1 MSTVA
6 QGLYES
12 RCSLTGFRDG
22 SAGKEWACNAGDIG
36 DVDSQHSCRQ
46 APSHQINPSL
56 NVTILVAICLW
67 FLSLGTVDTLKLFLN
82 LESFFFPLT
91 PPPKTNIH
99 IALTCAT
106 VICGLGK
113 SKVQKVCPT
122 YRDKMQS

>member
-1 MSTVA
+1 M
-6 QGLYES
+6 GLQRRRHR
-12 RCSLTGFRDG
+12 RCGFSALMQACTFSPNQSKSQCNHPSGYLPVVSFFRDSG
-22 SAGKEWACNAGDIG
+22 YFK
-36 DVDSQHSCRQ
+36 
-46 APSHQINPSL
+46 
-56 NVTILVAICLW
+56 TIFKSRVL
-67 FLSLGTVDTLKLFLN
+67 
-82 LESFFFPLT
+82 FFPLT